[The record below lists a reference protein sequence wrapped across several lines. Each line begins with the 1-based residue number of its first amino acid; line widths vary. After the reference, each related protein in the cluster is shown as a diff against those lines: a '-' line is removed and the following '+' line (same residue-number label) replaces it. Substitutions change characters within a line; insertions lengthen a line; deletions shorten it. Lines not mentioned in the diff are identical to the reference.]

1 MRWKRLSPDSRKFI
15 WPLYG
20 WFTGLTSCGSFFG
33 ALHFA
38 LWSRFLVSY
47 FQSGTDNLRTPKQF
61 LEQATVNRAPL
72 ALCAH
77 S

>member
-1 MRWKRLSPDSRKFI
+1 MRWKRLSPDSRKSI

-20 WFTGLTSCGSFFG
+20 WFTGLMSCGSFLG